1 MMTSVG
7 SERTR
12 GTRDKM
18 QISTTQ
24 PTQPQKQVV
33 QVTAEQ
39 IRLAQMIY
47 EKNDADFEDKVKQLM
62 EVTGKNQDECIVA
75 LHDCNGDVNRAINI
89 LLEGSSDTTSWETVG
104 GKKKSLGKE
113 SSENKE
119 NREKRGDREVSRGWG
134 SSNRRGRGGSRG
146 QEFRAEENG
155 VDNNQGDRPS
165 DRGKRGRGRG
175 FGHGRRRG
183 AGRFSAQGMGTFNP
197 ADYTE
202 SSATDGFG
210 TKSEIWETGQNDA
223 DDGTEPT
230 QSRCYLAQDL
240 PNNFGFQ
247 GAWKNSIEEWT
258 AEDWNEDLSETKV
271 FTASSVPAE
280 NHVTTGQSIDLV
292 TLLQKP
298 VTSTQETEGNSFE
311 APQQQSFGQA
321 LVFTNSQHSTQMAS
335 GTGSSSAVN
344 SYSPQSLSAVLCSGF
359 GELGS
364 SKLANSTGSQIL
376 DQLKSPSLSQFTSQ
390 QSSSSSTTTT
400 TTITSSWDLKL
411 PATQSSVLSKFDFK
425 SQPEPS
431 PVLSQLT
438 QRQKQQIQAVPVP
451 PPGLESSSSQVKF
464 REPSPVDTSTA
475 VSKILQLPAISMDN
489 QAVTAHQT
497 QQKQIKPPKRRIT
510 PASKIPASAVEMP
523 GSADVTGLNVQFG
536 ALEFGS
542 EPALPEFGSTS
553 SSENTSQATN
563 NSLYSKSVND
573 PLNTSLPI
581 SNTVQESTYTTSAIT
596 SSSLTCS
603 SQSTSPITTTS
614 SYDQTSVH
622 SRTAYQSSMAPSEST
637 PVAVMNRHSGVR
649 TQATLD
655 TTSSVPVPKTEP
667 SPLLPSAGSLSSVVS
682 TTASLLPSAS
692 QHAVTLPSL
701 PQSSDLAS
709 SSLSQLSS
717 SLSNHQSSLSPA
729 SVLSSSTSHAHTSVE
744 NTTSLQPS
752 TFSTVSTSATST
764 TSSVVSMASSMN
776 TTNSLGLSVTS
787 VSIPAATTRAAPL
800 VSSGKAPPN
809 LPQGVPPLLHN
820 QYIVGPGGLLPAYPI
835 YGYDDLQ
842 MLQSR
847 LPMDYYG
854 ITFSA
859 PATLTG
865 RDGSLANNP
874 YSGDITKFG
883 RGDSASPAP
892 ATTLA
897 QPQQNQTQT
906 HHTTQQPFL
915 NPTLPPGYSYTG
927 LPYYAGV
934 PGIPSAFQYGPTMF
948 VPSASAKQHGVN
960 LNTTSTPFQQ
970 TSGYGQHG
978 YGAGY
983 DDLTQGTAAGDY
995 SKGGYSG
1002 SSQAQNKSAGTGP
1015 GKGVSVTSSNTGV
1028 PDISGSVYN
1037 KTQTFDK
1044 QGFHTGT
1051 PPPFSLPSA
1060 LGSTGPLNPGAAP
1073 GYAPAPFLHILPAHQ
1088 QPHSQMLHHHLQQ
1101 DGQGGSGQRNQPS
1114 TMQQK
1119 AQTTKTAYGTSP
1131 YWTN

>member
-24 PTQPQKQVV
+24 PIQQQKQVV
-33 QVTAEQ
+33 QATAEQ

-47 EKNDADFEDKVKQLM
+47 DKNDADFEDKVKQLM

-119 NREKRGDREVSRGWG
+119 NREKRGDREVSRGRG

-146 QEFRAEENG
+146 REFRAEENG

-165 DRGKRGRGRG
+165 DRGKRGRGR
-175 FGHGRRRG
+175 
-183 AGRFSAQGMGTFNP
+183 
-197 ADYTE
+197 
-202 SSATDGFG
+202 
-210 TKSEIWETGQNDA
+210 
-223 DDGTEPT
+223 
-230 QSRCYLAQDL
+230 
-240 PNNFGFQ
+240 

-280 NHVTTGQSIDLV
+280 NHVTPGQSIDLV

-298 VTSTQETEGNSFE
+298 VTSTQETESNSFE
-311 APQQQSFGQA
+311 APQQQTFGQA
-321 LVFTNSQHSTQMAS
+321 LVFTNSQHSNQMAS
-335 GTGSSSAVN
+335 GTGNSSAVN

-376 DQLKSPSLSQFTSQ
+376 DQLKSPGLGQFTSQ
-390 QSSSSSTTTT
+390 QNNSSSTTTT
-400 TTITSSWDLKL
+400 TTTTSSWDLK
-411 PATQSSVLSKFDFK
+411 PPITQSSVLSQFDFK

-438 QRQKQQIQAVPVP
+438 QRQQQQTQAVHVP
-451 PPGLESSSSQVKF
+451 PPGLESFSSQVKL
-464 REPSPVDTSTA
+464 REQSPVDTSTA
-475 VSKILQLPAISMDN
+475 VSKMLQLPSISMEN

-603 SQSTSPITTTS
+603 SQSTSPVTTTS
-614 SYDQTSVH
+614 SYEQTSVH
-622 SRTAYQSSMAPSEST
+622 SRIAYQSSMASSESP
-637 PVAVMNRHSGVR
+637 PVAVTNGHGGVR
-649 TQATLD
+649 TQAALD
-655 TTSSVPVPKTEP
+655 TTSSVPVSKTEP
-667 SPLLPSAGSLSSVVS
+667 SPSLPSAGSMPSVVS

-692 QHAVTLPSL
+692 QHVATLPSL

-752 TFSTVSTSATST
+752 TTFSTASTSATST

-854 ITFSA
+854 ITFPA

-874 YSGDITKFG
+874 YSGDVTKFG

-934 PGIPSAFQYGPTMF
+934 PGVPSAFQYGPTMF
-948 VPSASAKQHGVN
+948 VPPASAKQHGVN
-960 LNTTSTPFQQ
+960 LNTASTPFQQ
-970 TSGYGQHG
+970 ASGYGQHG

-1037 KTQTFDK
+1037 KTQ
-1044 QGFHTGT
+1044 
-1051 PPPFSLPSA
+1051 
-1060 LGSTGPLNPGAAP
+1060 
-1073 GYAPAPFLHILPAHQ
+1073 
-1088 QPHSQMLHHHLQQ
+1088 
-1101 DGQGGSGQRNQPS
+1101 GGSGQRNQPS

-1119 AQTTKTAYGTSP
+1119 SQATKTAYGTSP

>member
-24 PTQPQKQVV
+24 PIQQQKQVV
-33 QVTAEQ
+33 QATAEQ

-47 EKNDADFEDKVKQLM
+47 DKNDADFEDKVKQLM

-119 NREKRGDREVSRGWG
+119 NREKRGDREVSRGRG

-146 QEFRAEENG
+146 REFRAEENG

-165 DRGKRGRGRG
+165 DRGKRGRGR
-175 FGHGRRRG
+175 
-183 AGRFSAQGMGTFNP
+183 
-197 ADYTE
+197 
-202 SSATDGFG
+202 
-210 TKSEIWETGQNDA
+210 
-223 DDGTEPT
+223 
-230 QSRCYLAQDL
+230 
-240 PNNFGFQ
+240 

-280 NHVTTGQSIDLV
+280 NHVTPGQSIDLV

-298 VTSTQETEGNSFE
+298 VTSTQETESNSFE
-311 APQQQSFGQA
+311 APQQQTFGQA
-321 LVFTNSQHSTQMAS
+321 LVFTNSQHSNQMAS
-335 GTGSSSAVN
+335 GTGNSSAVN

-376 DQLKSPSLSQFTSQ
+376 DQLKSPGLGQFTSQ
-390 QSSSSSTTTT
+390 QNNSSSTTTT
-400 TTITSSWDLKL
+400 TTTTSSWDLK
-411 PATQSSVLSKFDFK
+411 PPITQSSVLSQFDFK

-438 QRQKQQIQAVPVP
+438 QRQQQQTQAVHVP
-451 PPGLESSSSQVKF
+451 PPGLESFSSQVKL
-464 REPSPVDTSTA
+464 REQSPVDTSTA
-475 VSKILQLPAISMDN
+475 VSKMLQLPSISMEN

-603 SQSTSPITTTS
+603 SQSTSPVTTTS
-614 SYDQTSVH
+614 SYEQTSVH
-622 SRTAYQSSMAPSEST
+622 SRIAYQSSMASSESP
-637 PVAVMNRHSGVR
+637 PVAVTNGHGGVR
-649 TQATLD
+649 TQAALD
-655 TTSSVPVPKTEP
+655 TTSSVPVSKTEP
-667 SPLLPSAGSLSSVVS
+667 SPSLPSAGSMPSVVS

-692 QHAVTLPSL
+692 QHVATLPSL

-752 TFSTVSTSATST
+752 TTFSTASTSATST

-854 ITFSA
+854 ITFPA

-874 YSGDITKFG
+874 YSGGPRCKPCFPGLQLLSPELWWCDVTKFG

-934 PGIPSAFQYGPTMF
+934 PGVPSAFQYGPTMF
-948 VPSASAKQHGVN
+948 VPPASAKQHGVN
-960 LNTTSTPFQQ
+960 LNTASTPFQQ
-970 TSGYGQHG
+970 ASGYGQHG

-1044 QGFHTGT
+1044 QGFHAGT

-1119 AQTTKTAYGTSP
+1119 SQATKTAYGTSP

>member
-1 MMTSVG
+1 MTSVG
-7 SERTR
+7 SERTW
-12 GTRDKM
+12 GTRDKT

-24 PTQPQKQVV
+24 PAQPQKQVV
-33 QVTAEQ
+33 QATAEQ

-47 EKNDADFEDKVKQLM
+47 DKKDADFEDKVKQLI

-113 SSENKE
+113 SSEN
-119 NREKRGDREVSRGWG
+119 REKRGDREVSRGLGSSNGRG
-134 SSNRRGRGGSRG
+134 SSNRWGRGCSRG
-146 QEFRAEENG
+146 QECTY
-155 VDNNQGDRPS
+155 
-165 DRGKRGRGRG
+165 RGSLFGRGRG
-175 FGHGRRRG
+175 RG

-210 TKSEIWETGQNDA
+210 TKSDIWETGQNDA
-223 DDGTEPT
+223 DDGT
-230 QSRCYLAQDL
+230 
-240 PNNFGFQ
+240 
-247 GAWKNSIEEWT
+247 GAWKKSREEWT
-258 AEDWNEDLSETKV
+258 AEDWNEDV
-271 FTASSVPAE
+271 SVPLLSSISVQP
-280 NHVTTGQSIDLV
+280 NHHVYSSQTAFSYSIDLV
-292 TLLQKP
+292 TVIQKP
-298 VTSTQETEGNSFE
+298 VTSIQETEGNSFE
-311 APQQQSFGQA
+311 ASQQQTFGQA

-335 GTGSSSAVN
+335 GIGVSSAVN
-344 SYSPQSLSAVLCSGF
+344 SYSPQSLSAVVCSGF
-359 GELGS
+359 GELRS

-376 DQLKSPSLSQFTSQ
+376 DQLKSPALGQFTSQ
-390 QSSSSSTTTT
+390 QNNNNSTTTT
-400 TTITSSWDLKL
+400 TTISWDLK
-411 PATQSSVLSKFDFK
+411 PPVTQSSVLSQFDFK

-438 QRQKQQIQAVPVP
+438 KRQQQQTQAVPV
-451 PPGLESSSSQVKF
+451 PPGLESSSSQIKLQ
-464 REPSPVDTSTA
+464 EPSPVDKSTA
-475 VSKILQLPAISMDN
+475 VGKMLQPPTISMDK

-497 QQKQIKPPKRRIT
+497 QQKQIKPPKRRIA

-523 GSADVTGLNVQFG
+523 GSSDVAGLNVQFG
-536 ALEFGS
+536 S
-542 EPALPEFGSTS
+542 EPALLEFGSTS
-553 SSENTSQATN
+553 SSENASQATN
-563 NSLYSKSVND
+563 NRLYSKSVND
-573 PLNTSLPI
+573 FLNTSLPI

-603 SQSTSPITTTS
+603 FQGTSSVTTS
-614 SYDQTSVH
+614 SYDQTSAH
-622 SRTAYQSSMAPSEST
+622 SRIAYQSSMATSEST
-637 PVAVMNRHSGVR
+637 PVAVCWNLS
-649 TQATLD
+649 LN
-655 TTSSVPVPKTEP
+655 PFP
-667 SPLLPSAGSLSSVVS
+667 SLSPAGSLPSIVS
-682 TTASLLPSAS
+682 TTALLLPSAS
-692 QHAVTLPSL
+692 QHMAMLSSL
-701 PQSSDLAS
+701 HQFSDLAS
-709 SSLSQLSS
+709 SSLSQLSRYRRS
-717 SLSNHQSSLSPA
+717 CDKLKGFLFWEKSKCKGDCFC
-729 SVLSSSTSHAHTSVE
+729 
-744 NTTSLQPS
+744 SLQAMTVKLPGFVSYIITMLKPS
-752 TFSTVSTSATST
+752 LEACKPS
-764 TSSVVSMASSMN
+764 
-776 TTNSLGLSVTS
+776 
-787 VSIPAATTRAAPL
+787 
-800 VSSGKAPPN
+800 PN
-809 LPQGVPPLLHN
+809 LPQGVPHLLHN

-854 ITFSA
+854 ITFPA

-874 YSGDITKFG
+874 YSGDVTKFG
-883 RGDSASPAP
+883 HGDSASPAP
-892 ATTLA
+892 TTTLV

-915 NPTLPPGYSYTG
+915 NPNLPPGYSYTG

-934 PGIPSAFQYGPTMF
+934 PGVPSAFQYGPTMF
-948 VPSASAKQHGVN
+948 VPPASAKQHGVN
-960 LNTTSTPFQQ
+960 LNTPLTPFQQ
-970 TSGYGQHG
+970 VSGYGQQG

-983 DDLTQGTAAGDY
+983 DELTQGTAAGDY

-1028 PDISGSVYN
+1028 LDISGSVYN
-1037 KTQTFDK
+1037 KTQIFDK
-1044 QGFHTGT
+1044 QGFHAGT
-1051 PPPFSLPSA
+1051 PSPFSLPSA
-1060 LGSTGPLNPGAAP
+1060 FGSTGPLNPGAAP

-1119 AQTTKTAYGTSP
+1119 SQATKTTYGASP
-1131 YWTN
+1131 YWTT

>member
-12 GTRDKM
+12 GTRDKT

-24 PTQPQKQVV
+24 PIQQQKQVV
-33 QVTAEQ
+33 QATAEQ

-47 EKNDADFEDKVKQLM
+47 DKNDADFEDKVKQLM

-104 GKKKSLGKE
+104 GKKKSVGKE

-119 NREKRGDREVSRGWG
+119 NREKRGDREVSRGRG

-146 QEFRAEENG
+146 REFRAEENG

-165 DRGKRGRGRG
+165 DRGKRGRGR
-175 FGHGRRRG
+175 
-183 AGRFSAQGMGTFNP
+183 
-197 ADYTE
+197 
-202 SSATDGFG
+202 
-210 TKSEIWETGQNDA
+210 
-223 DDGTEPT
+223 
-230 QSRCYLAQDL
+230 
-240 PNNFGFQ
+240 

-280 NHVTTGQSIDLV
+280 NHVTPGQSIDLV

-311 APQQQSFGQA
+311 TPQQQTFGQA

-335 GTGSSSAVN
+335 GTGNSSAVN

-364 SKLANSTGSQIL
+364 SKLANSAGSQIL
-376 DQLKSPSLSQFTSQ
+376 DQLKSPGLGQFTSQ
-390 QSSSSSTTTT
+390 QNNSSSTTTT
-400 TTITSSWDLKL
+400 TTTTSSWDLK
-411 PATQSSVLSKFDFK
+411 PPITQSSVLSQFDFK

-438 QRQKQQIQAVPVP
+438 QRQQQQTQAVPVP
-451 PPGLESSSSQVKF
+451 PPGLESFSSQVKL

-475 VSKILQLPAISMDN
+475 VSKMLQLPSISMEN

-603 SQSTSPITTTS
+603 SQSTSPVTTTS
-614 SYDQTSVH
+614 SYEQTSVH
-622 SRTAYQSSMAPSEST
+622 SRIAYQSSMAPSEPP
-637 PVAVMNRHSGVR
+637 PVAVTNGHSGVR
-649 TQATLD
+649 TQAALD
-655 TTSSVPVPKTEP
+655 TTSSVPVSKTEP
-667 SPLLPSAGSLSSVVS
+667 SPSLPSAGSMPSVVS

-692 QHAVTLPSL
+692 QHAATLPSL

-752 TFSTVSTSATST
+752 TTFSTASTSATST

-820 QYIVGPGGLLPAYPI
+820 QYIVGPGGLLPAYPQI

-854 ITFSA
+854 ITFPA

-874 YSGDITKFG
+874 YSGDVTKFG

-934 PGIPSAFQYGPTMF
+934 PGVPSAFQYGPTMF
-948 VPSASAKQHGVN
+948 VPPASAKQHGVN
-960 LNTTSTPFQQ
+960 LNTASTPFQQ
-970 TSGYGQHG
+970 ASGYGQHG

-1044 QGFHTGT
+1044 QGFHAGT

-1119 AQTTKTAYGTSP
+1119 SQATKTAYGTSP

>member
-12 GTRDKM
+12 GTRDKT

-24 PTQPQKQVV
+24 PIQQQKQVV
-33 QVTAEQ
+33 QATAEQ

-47 EKNDADFEDKVKQLM
+47 DKNDADFEDKVKQLM

-104 GKKKSLGKE
+104 GKKKSVGKE

-119 NREKRGDREVSRGWG
+119 NREKRGDREVSRGRG

-146 QEFRAEENG
+146 REFRAEENG

-165 DRGKRGRGRG
+165 DRGKRGRGR
-175 FGHGRRRG
+175 
-183 AGRFSAQGMGTFNP
+183 
-197 ADYTE
+197 
-202 SSATDGFG
+202 
-210 TKSEIWETGQNDA
+210 
-223 DDGTEPT
+223 
-230 QSRCYLAQDL
+230 
-240 PNNFGFQ
+240 

-280 NHVTTGQSIDLV
+280 NHVTPGQSIDLV

-311 APQQQSFGQA
+311 TPQQQTFGQA

-335 GTGSSSAVN
+335 GTGNSSAVN

-364 SKLANSTGSQIL
+364 SKLANSAGSQIL
-376 DQLKSPSLSQFTSQ
+376 DQLKSPGLGQFTSQ
-390 QSSSSSTTTT
+390 QNNSSSTTTT
-400 TTITSSWDLKL
+400 TTTTSSWDLK
-411 PATQSSVLSKFDFK
+411 PPITQSSVLSQFDFK

-438 QRQKQQIQAVPVP
+438 QRQQQQTQAVPVP
-451 PPGLESSSSQVKF
+451 PPGLESFSSQVKL

-475 VSKILQLPAISMDN
+475 VSKMLQLPSISMEN

-563 NSLYSKSVND
+563 NSLYSKSVKYVD

-603 SQSTSPITTTS
+603 SQSTSPVTTTS
-614 SYDQTSVH
+614 SYEQTSVH
-622 SRTAYQSSMAPSEST
+622 SRIAYQSSMAPSEPP
-637 PVAVMNRHSGVR
+637 PVAVTNGHSGVR
-649 TQATLD
+649 TQAALD
-655 TTSSVPVPKTEP
+655 TTSSVPVSKTEP
-667 SPLLPSAGSLSSVVS
+667 SPSLPSAGSMPSVVS

-692 QHAVTLPSL
+692 QHAATLPSL

-752 TFSTVSTSATST
+752 TTFSTASTSATST

-820 QYIVGPGGLLPAYPI
+820 QYIVGPGGLLPAYPQI

-854 ITFSA
+854 ITFPA

-874 YSGDITKFG
+874 YSGDVTKFG

-934 PGIPSAFQYGPTMF
+934 PGVPSAFQYGPTMF
-948 VPSASAKQHGVN
+948 VPPASAKQHGVN
-960 LNTTSTPFQQ
+960 LNTASTPFQQ
-970 TSGYGQHG
+970 ASGYGQHG

-1044 QGFHTGT
+1044 QGFHAGT

-1119 AQTTKTAYGTSP
+1119 SQATKTAYGTSP

>member
-12 GTRDKM
+12 GTRDKA
-18 QISTTQ
+18 QISSTQ
-24 PTQPQKQVV
+24 PIQQQKQVV
-33 QVTAEQ
+33 QATAEQ

-47 EKNDADFEDKVKQLM
+47 DKNDADFEDKVKQLM

-119 NREKRGDREVSRGWG
+119 NREKRGDREVSRGRG

-146 QEFRAEENG
+146 REFRAEENG
-155 VDNNQGDRPS
+155 VDNSQGDRPS

-175 FGHGRRRG
+175 FGRGRGRG

-223 DDGTEPT
+223 DDGT
-230 QSRCYLAQDL
+230 
-240 PNNFGFQ
+240 

-271 FTASSVPAE
+271 FTASSIPTE
-280 NHVTTGQSIDLV
+280 NHVTPGQSIDMV

-298 VTSTQETEGNSFE
+298 MTSTQETEGNSFE
-311 APQQQSFGQA
+311 ASQQQTFGQA
-321 LVFTNSQHSTQMAS
+321 LVFTNSQHSNQMAS
-335 GTGSSSAVN
+335 GAGSSSAVN

-359 GELGS
+359 GDLGS

-376 DQLKSPSLSQFTSQ
+376 DQLKSPGLGQFTSQ
-390 QSSSSSTTTT
+390 QNNSSSTTTT
-400 TTITSSWDLKL
+400 TTTPSSWDLKA
-411 PATQSSVLSKFDFK
+411 PITQSSVLSQFDFK

-431 PVLSQLT
+431 PILSQLT
-438 QRQKQQIQAVPVP
+438 QRQQQQTQAVPVP
-451 PPGLESSSSQVKF
+451 PPGLESFSSQVKL

-475 VSKILQLPAISMDN
+475 VSKMLQLPTMSMDN
-489 QAVTAHQT
+489 QTVTAHQNA
-497 QQKQIKPPKRRIT
+497 QHKQIKPPKRRIT

-542 EPALPEFGSTS
+542 EPALPEFGSAS
-553 SSENTSQATN
+553 SSENASQTTN
-563 NSLYSKSVND
+563 NSLYTKSVND

-581 SNTVQESTYTTSAIT
+581 SNPVQESTYTTSAIT

-603 SQSTSPITTTS
+603 SQSTSPVTTTS

-622 SRTAYQSSMAPSEST
+622 SRIPYQSSMAPSDPT
-637 PVAVMNRHSGVR
+637 PAAVTNGHSGVR

-655 TTSSVPVPKTEP
+655 TTSSVSVSKTEP
-667 SPLLPSAGSLSSVVS
+667 SPSLPSAGSLPSVVS
-682 TTASLLPSAS
+682 TTTSLLPSAS
-692 QHAVTLPSL
+692 QHVATLPSL
-701 PQSSDLAS
+701 PQSNDLAS

-729 SVLSSSTSHAHTSVE
+729 SVLSSGTSHAHTSVE

-752 TFSTVSTSATST
+752 TTFSAASTSATST

-820 QYIVGPGGLLPAYPI
+820 QYIVGPGGLLPAYPQI

-854 ITFSA
+854 ITFPA

-874 YSGDITKFG
+874 YSGDVTKFG

-934 PGIPSAFQYGPTMF
+934 PGVPSAFQYGPTMF
-948 VPSASAKQHGVN
+948 VPPASAKQHGVN
-960 LNTTSTPFQQ
+960 LNTASTPFQQ
-970 TSGYGQHG
+970 ASGYGQHG

-1044 QGFHTGT
+1044 QGFHAGT

-1101 DGQGGSGQRNQPS
+1101 DGQGGSSQRNQPG

-1119 AQTTKTAYGTSP
+1119 SQATKTAYGTSP

>member
-18 QISTTQ
+18 QISAAQ

-33 QVTAEQ
+33 QATAEQ

-47 EKNDADFEDKVKQLM
+47 DKNDADFEDKVKQLM

-113 SSENKE
+113 GSENRE
-119 NREKRGDREVSRGWG
+119 NREKRGDREVSRGRG
-134 SSNRRGRGGSRG
+134 TSNRRGRGGSRG
-146 QEFRAEENG
+146 REFRAEENG

-165 DRGKRGRGRG
+165 DRGKRVRGRG
-175 FGHGRRRG
+175 FGRGRGRG
-183 AGRFSAQGMGTFNP
+183 TGRFSAQGMGTFNP
-197 ADYTE
+197 ADYTA

-210 TKSEIWETGQNDA
+210 TKPEIWETGQNDA
-223 DDGTEPT
+223 DDGT
-230 QSRCYLAQDL
+230 
-240 PNNFGFQ
+240 

-280 NHVTTGQSIDLV
+280 NHVTPGQSIDLV

-298 VTSTQETEGNSFE
+298 VTSTQEAEGNSFE
-311 APQQQSFGQA
+311 SPQQQTFGQA

-335 GTGSSSAVN
+335 GTAGSRVVN
-344 SYSPQSLSAVLCSGF
+344 SYSPQSLSTVLCSGF
-359 GELGS
+359 GELRS

-376 DQLKSPSLSQFTSQ
+376 DQLKSPGLGQFSSEPNN
-390 QSSSSSTTTT
+390 SSSATTGTAAA
-400 TTITSSWDLKL
+400 SSWDLK
-411 PATQSSVLSKFDFK
+411 PPIPQSSVLGQFDFK
-425 SQPEPS
+425 SQPDPS

-438 QRQKQQIQAVPVP
+438 QRQQQQMQVVPVP
-451 PPGLESSSSQVKF
+451 PPGLESSSSQVKLQ
-464 REPSPVDTSTA
+464 EPSPVDTSTA
-475 VSKILQLPAISMDN
+475 VSKMLQLPTVSMDN
-489 QAVTAHQT
+489 QAVTVHQT
-497 QQKQIKPPKRRIT
+497 QHKQIKPPKRRIA

-542 EPALPEFGSTS
+542 EPTLPEFGSTS
-553 SSENTSQATN
+553 SSENPSQSTN

-581 SNTVQESTYTTSAIT
+581 SNTVQESTYTTSAIS

-603 SQSTSPITTTS
+603 SQSTSPVTTS

-622 SRTAYQSSMAPSEST
+622 SRIAYQSSMAPSDST
-637 PVAVMNRHSGVR
+637 PVAVTNGHSSVR

-655 TTSSVPVPKTEP
+655 TPKTEP
-667 SPLLPSAGSLSSVVS
+667 SPSLPSAGSLPSVVS
-682 TTASLLPSAS
+682 TTASILPSAS
-692 QHAVTLPSL
+692 QHVAALASL

-717 SLSNHQSSLSPA
+717 SLSNHQSSLSPV
-729 SVLSSSTSHAHTSVE
+729 SVLSSGTSHVHTSIE

-752 TFSTVSTSATST
+752 TTFSAASTSATST
-764 TSSVVSMASSMN
+764 TSSVISMASSMN

-787 VSIPAATTRAAPL
+787 VSIQASTTRAAPL

-847 LPMDYYG
+847 LPM
-854 ITFSA
+854 
-859 PATLTG
+859 
-865 RDGSLANNP
+865 
-874 YSGDITKFG
+874 
-883 RGDSASPAP
+883 
-892 ATTLA
+892 
-897 QPQQNQTQT
+897 
-906 HHTTQQPFL
+906 
-915 NPTLPPGYSYTG
+915 
-927 LPYYAGV
+927 
-934 PGIPSAFQYGPTMF
+934 
-948 VPSASAKQHGVN
+948 
-960 LNTTSTPFQQ
+960 
-970 TSGYGQHG
+970 
-978 YGAGY
+978 
-983 DDLTQGTAAGDY
+983 
-995 SKGGYSG
+995 
-1002 SSQAQNKSAGTGP
+1002 
-1015 GKGVSVTSSNTGV
+1015 
-1028 PDISGSVYN
+1028 
-1037 KTQTFDK
+1037 
-1044 QGFHTGT
+1044 
-1051 PPPFSLPSA
+1051 
-1060 LGSTGPLNPGAAP
+1060 
-1073 GYAPAPFLHILPAHQ
+1073 
-1088 QPHSQMLHHHLQQ
+1088 
-1101 DGQGGSGQRNQPS
+1101 
-1114 TMQQK
+1114 
-1119 AQTTKTAYGTSP
+1119 
-1131 YWTN
+1131 